1 MTKFDKF
8 VLFCA
13 GTCIILIIS
22 FLVYKIF
29 DGTKEVVLSSK
40 QFVCV
45 EAEPFN
51 LETRCVA
58 YRRRL
63 DK

>member
-1 MTKFDKF
+1 MTKLDKF
-8 VLFCA
+8 FLGSIAFALF
-13 GTCIILIIS
+13 ILLGWAI
-22 FLVYKIF
+22 YKLF